1 MDGLRREGAVLTPIF
16 EEVALTG
23 STNAD
28 LLTRA
33 AQGAPEGLWLRADT
47 QDGGRGRLGRSWE
60 SPKGNLFASVIVRLR
75 DTDPSPASLAF
86 VTAVAVF
93 DAVRQM
99 APQIG
104 LTLKWPNDILTHDG
118 SKLCGILLERT
129 SDAVVVGIGLNLV
142 WHPQNLERKVS
153 DLLTLGAT
161 PPDAQTAVEIVAEA
175 FARYLNMW
183 RQSGLET
190 IIRQWEANAHPRGT
204 ALSAKLPDGDELN
217 GLYTG
222 LDGDGALQL
231 RLADGSIRAI
241 HAADVFLI

>member
-1 MDGLRREGAVLTPIF
+1 MDGLCRKSAFLTSIF
-16 EEVALTG
+16 EEVTLTG

-28 LLTRA
+28 LLARTV
-33 AQGAPEGLWLRADT
+33 QGAPEGLWLRADA
-47 QDGGRGRLGRSWE
+47 QDGGRGRLGRIWE
-60 SPKGNLFASVIVRLR
+60 SPSGNLFASTIVRLR

-99 APQIG
+99 APQVPICV
-104 LTLKWPNDILTHDG
+104 KWPNDILTPDG
-118 SKLCGILLERT
+118 AKLCGVLLERA

-142 WHPQNLERKVS
+142 WHPRNLERKVT

-161 PPDAQTAVEIVAEA
+161 PPDAQTAVEIVAEV
-175 FARYLNMW
+175 FARYLAIW
-183 RQSGLET
+183 RQSGVEV
-190 IIRQWEANAHPRGT
+190 IVRHWEARAHPRGT
-204 ALSAKLPDGDELN
+204 ALSAKLPDGEHLD
-217 GLYTG
+217 GLYAG
-222 LDGDGALQL
+222 LNEDGALQL

>member
-1 MDGLRREGAVLTPIF
+1 MDRLCGEGAVLTPIF

-33 AQGAPEGLWLRADT
+33 VQGAPEGLWLRADA

-60 SPKGNLFASVIVRLR
+60 SPKGNLFASTIVRLR
-75 DTDPSPASLAF
+75 ETDPSSASLAF

-93 DAVRQM
+93 DAVRQI

-104 LTLKWPNDILTHDG
+104 ICLKWPNDILTRDG
-118 SKLCGILLERT
+118 AKICGILLERT

-142 WHPQNLERKVS
+142 WHPQNLDSKVS
-153 DLLTLGAT
+153 DLLTLGVT
-161 PPDAQTAVEIVAEA
+161 PPDAQTTVEIVAEA
-175 FARYLNMW
+175 FARHLGIW
-183 RQSGLET
+183 RQSGLGA
-190 IIRQWEANAHPRGT
+190 IVRQWEAHAHPRGT
-204 ALSAKLPDGDELN
+204 ALSAKLPDGDELQ

-222 LDGDGALQL
+222 LDDDGALQL
-231 RLADGSIRAI
+231 SLADGSIRAI